1 MFGLQIIDL
10 VVIVL
15 YFVIVILIGIWSM
28 RRIRN
33 QEDYFLA
40 GRRFGKFVQTFAAFG
55 QATST
60 ESVVGV
66 TTTTFKNGAGGIWS
80 VLAIVFAAPLYWI
93 TAPWLRRLRIM
104 TMADFFEERYGSK
117 TMAGTFAIIGCFG
130 MMSIIGIGFTAM
142 TKTIQAITPKS
153 VQELTAGE
161 QVEYQKA
168 LELERLESADFNV
181 LTARERNRLN
191 ELRIENP
198 RKLFSHVSVNFLIW
212 TVCFV
217 VIIYAVAG
225 GLEAAFLTDVLQ
237 GIFIIIL
244 SLVLLPFAWA
254 KINSIYGGTTILD
267 ALKTIHQRL
276 PESFF
281 DVFGSPTAI
290 DFTWY
295 FVIAVSIISTINVVV
310 QPNMLVATG
319 SAKTEYAARFG
330 FVTGTFIKRICTVF
344 WGVLGMACILLY
356 GKTVNNPDLIWG
368 VATRDLLGPLN
379 LGLVGLMIAC
389 LMAALMSTVDCLMIT
404 GSSLLIR
411 NVYRPLFPQRSERHF
426 IQVGRIVGA
435 VVVIGG
441 AVIAM
446 QFDSVF
452 ALMKFTWEF
461 YVMVAASFWLG
472 IKWRRANR
480 QAAWISIV
488 ASLLLFSVGPILVP
502 TLFPNLRT
510 NAYLLKMT
518 EPAPLARIFTAHEMD
533 VAQRQSEIARWDFL
547 NARGEAI
554 GERPKMIAQ
563 GEKFTR
569 TDILPKKAI
578 YWTLGIKANR
588 DGNIFGSG
596 ALNFELIILDQL
608 GFDLE
613 NNPHALNETIR
624 ILIKTFLPFLILI
637 VAVYFTRSDD
647 KVRLDRFF
655 VKMKTPVHP
664 DPETDAQE
672 MALSYSDPHR
682 FDHLKLFP
690 NSQWELNKWNRVDA
704 IGFGVSALLVGAII
718 GFLVL
723 FVSMGG

>member
-10 VVIVL
+10 VVIIL

-66 TTTTFKNGAGGIWS
+66 TTTTFNNGAGGIWS
-80 VLAIVFAAPLYWI
+80 VLAIIFAAPLYWI
-93 TAPWLRRLRIM
+93 TAPWLRRLRVL
-104 TMADFFEERYGSK
+104 TMADFFEERYGSRL
-117 TMAGTFAIIGCFG
+117 MAGTFAIIGCFG

-142 TKTIQAITPKS
+142 TKTIQATTPKT
-153 VQELTAGE
+153 VQELSVEE
-161 QVEYQKA
+161 QMEYHRA
-168 LELERLESADFNV
+168 LELERLEATDFNI
-181 LTARERNRLN
+181 LTNQERHRLN

-198 RKLFSHVSVNFLIW
+198 RKLFSHISQNFLIW
-212 TVCFV
+212 TVCLI
-217 VIIYAVAG
+217 VIAYAVAG

-237 GIFIIIL
+237 GMFIIML
-244 SLVLLPFAWA
+244 SLLLLPFAWA
-254 KINSIYGGTTILD
+254 KINTIYGGKTVFD
-267 ALKTIHQRL
+267 ALQTIHQRL

-281 DVFGSPTAI
+281 DVFGSPSAI

-319 SAKTEYAARFG
+319 SARTEYAARFG
-330 FVTGTFIKRICTVF
+330 FVTGTFIKRLCTVF
-344 WGVLGMACILLY
+344 WGVLGIACILLY
-356 GKTVNNPDLIWG
+356 GKTVNNPDLVWG
-368 VATRDLLGPLN
+368 FATRDLLSPLN
-379 LGLVGLMIAC
+379 IGLVGLMIAC

-404 GSSLLIR
+404 GSSLLIK
-411 NVYRPLFPQRSERHF
+411 NVYRHLVPQQSERHF
-426 IQVGRIVGA
+426 ILAGRIVGA
-435 VVVIGG
+435 IVVIGG
-441 AVIAM
+441 ALVAL

-472 IKWRRANR
+472 MKWRQANR

-488 ASLLLFSVGPILVP
+488 ASLLLFSLGPITLP
-502 TLFPNLRT
+502 TLFPELRS
-510 NAYLLKMT
+510 NPYLLKMT
-518 EPAPLARIFTAHEMD
+518 NPAPLQRVFTAHEMD
-533 VAQRQSEIARWDFL
+533 VEQRQSEIARWDEL
-547 NARGEAI
+547 NERGEAM
-554 GERPKMIAQ
+554 GERPKMITV

-569 TDILPKKAI
+569 TDVLPKKAI
-578 YWTLGIKANR
+578 FWTLGIKANN
-588 DGNIFGSG
+588 DGQKYGSG
-596 ALNFELIILDQL
+596 ALNFELIILDKL
-608 GFDLE
+608 GFDLA

-624 ILIKTFLPFLILI
+624 LLIKTFLPFLILI
-637 VAVYFTRSDD
+637 FAVYFTRPDD
-647 KVRLDRFF
+647 QARLDRFF

-664 DPETDAQE
+664 DPDVDAQE
-672 MALSYSDPHR
+672 MELSYRDPHR
-682 FDHLKLFP
+682 FDHIKLLP
-690 NSQWELNKWNRVDA
+690 HSQWEFNKWNRVDA
-704 IGFGVSALLVGAII
+704 IGFGVSALIVMAII

-723 FVSMGG
+723 FVSIGG